1 MLVGWRLRGAYALQD
16 QYPHTLT
23 LILVSFKGLTGDLL
37 NAARLDFDLVQD
49 NAEELAVQ
57 RNRVQ
62 SLERTANLFQS
73 RLRSVQLRRGRFA
86 QKLLKSKMTAM
97 KESLQDVFKNT
108 DSSHQAKAK
117 AVRAE

>member
-1 MLVGWRLRGAYALQD
+1 MQD